1 MLWNTAEAL
10 DASAIPGAA
19 ARRLRHTLRTRL
31 ADVAGLVFLWMERGR
46 QRRSLAAL
54 DDRQL
59 RDLGLTRADVQLE
72 CAKPMWRS

>member
-1 MLWNTAEAL
+1 
-10 DASAIPGAA
+10 
-19 ARRLRHTLRTRL
+19 
-31 ADVAGLVFLWMERGR
+31 MERGR

-72 CAKPMWRS
+72 CAKPMWRT